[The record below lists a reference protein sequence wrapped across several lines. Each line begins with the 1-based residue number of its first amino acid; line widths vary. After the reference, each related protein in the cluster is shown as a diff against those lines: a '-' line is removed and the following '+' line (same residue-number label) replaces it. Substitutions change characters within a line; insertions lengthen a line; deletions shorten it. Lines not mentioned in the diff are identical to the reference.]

1 MALSRKQIQERINVI
16 LKRQTRFERLVNSL
30 QNSFFEEVLANY
42 DFMLQS
48 PTKYAQFFARFTT
61 DYHLQVLQELASDLR
76 FIVESNKEHF
86 TAETAGT
93 KDTEKI
99 IKEVENSLLVEYGV
113 TPAGGVSSEGYL
125 ADIIKDTAVKRNFR
139 QGLLKFGLGDTKLSK
154 KDKALL
160 EQFIKGDG
168 SNYGIFESFYA
179 KADKSGSRIFDV
191 YQKADRLAQNEFATG
206 LKMQAAIYVGGTMT
220 SSREF
225 CVERNGKI
233 FLRSEIES
241 WETLKFKGK
250 PETDYVP
257 AIDLGGYNC
266 RHHLSWIS
274 NATALRLDPTLRE
287 DASGN
292 LYRIAA

>member
-1 MALSRKQIQERINVI
+1 MI
-16 LKRQTRFERLVNSL
+16 LRRQTKFERLVSSL
-30 QNSFFEEVLANY
+30 QDSFFTEVLRDY
-42 DFMLQS
+42 TFMVQS
-48 PTKYAQFFARFTT
+48 PTATSQFFARFTT
-61 DYHLQVLQELASDLR
+61 DYHLQVLRELASDLR
-76 FIVESNKEHF
+76 YIVESNKEHF
-86 TAETAGT
+86 TAENGGGA
-93 KDTEKI
+93 DTEKVV
-99 IKEVENSLLVEYGV
+99 KEVENSLLAEYGI
-113 TPAGGVSSEGYL
+113 TSAGSIAGEGYL

-139 QGLLKFGLGDTKLSK
+139 QGLVKFGLGDTKLSK

-179 KADKSGSRIFDV
+179 KADKSGSRIFDI

-225 CVERNGKI
+225 CIERNGKI
-233 FLRSEIES
+233 FLRSEIDS

-250 PETDYVP
+250 PEIDYVP
-257 AIDLGGYNC
+257 AIDLGGFNC

-274 NATALRLDPTLRE
+274 NATALRLDTTLRE
-287 DASGN
+287 DTNGN
-292 LYRIAA
+292 LYRVAA